1 MNNASTALSTGYLE
15 GKFQYFT
22 QKEIE
27 NGKVIPD
34 ELYPNII
41 PTMIVLDFLRS
52 KIREPIYINSTYRD
66 PDYNRAV
73 GGARNSMHLVFN
85 AVDFTIRRES
95 AWLKE
100 RDIKTIYKMLDDY
113 DKKGINEGGTVL
125 FIKNSL
131 GLGLYLRGNQ
141 SFIHLDT
148 RGLIGRKAPVRW
160 RG

>member
-1 MNNASTALSTGYLE
+1 ML
-15 GKFQYFT
+15 
-22 QKEIE
+22 
-27 NGKVIPD
+27 
-34 ELYPNII
+34 
-41 PTMIVLDFLRS
+41 VLDFLRS

-73 GGARNSMHLVFN
+73 GGAKNSLHLVFN

-95 AWLKE
+95 ALLKI

-113 DKKGINEGGTVL
+113 DKNGINEGGTVL
-125 FIKNSL
+125 FIKNKL

-148 RGLIGRKAPVRW
+148 RGLIGTKSTGEVERVKLIYNVECTMYN
-160 RG
+160 